1 MQVIVLA
8 SRKGGVGKTTLAGH
22 LAVHAE
28 RAGAGP
34 VAVIDMDE
42 QGSLASWWN
51 ARKEET
57 PSFARVGEGGLQR
70 TLDGLRNAGTRLV
83 VIDTPPYATDEIG
96 QIVRFAGIAVVPV
109 KPSPHDLRAVG
120 ETVDVIESAKK
131 PFVFVI
137 NEAPTNGLLTLQAM
151 RTLSKHGRV
160 AAVIKTRQDFRS
172 TMIKGSTVQE
182 IFPKGKSASEIAEL
196 WGVIDATLNKQGAQY
211 EPAA

>member
-22 LAVHAE
+22 LAVRAE
-28 RAGAGP
+28 HEGAGP
-34 VAVIDMDE
+34 VAIIDMDE

-96 QIVRFAGIAVVPV
+96 QIVRFADVAVVPV

-182 IFPKGKSASEIAEL
+182 IFPKGKSASEVAEL
-196 WGVIDATLNKQGAQY
+196 WGVIVATLNKQGVHY